1 MGCKLNKN
9 NRKDHLEKR
18 KSQPRGKGYNLP
30 IAHIVGP
37 PIIELQ
43 IIEVILCWVALGE
56 FPKKEVN
63 DKACWKYPRYGY
75 KDAGDIEES
84 RGHQIPNSDSKF

>member
-30 IAHIVGP
+30 IAHIV
-37 PIIELQ
+37 EL
-43 IIEVILCWVALGE
+43 I
-56 FPKKEVN
+56 KK
-63 DKACWKYPRYGY
+63 KK
-75 KDAGDIEES
+75 
-84 RGHQIPNSDSKF
+84 KF